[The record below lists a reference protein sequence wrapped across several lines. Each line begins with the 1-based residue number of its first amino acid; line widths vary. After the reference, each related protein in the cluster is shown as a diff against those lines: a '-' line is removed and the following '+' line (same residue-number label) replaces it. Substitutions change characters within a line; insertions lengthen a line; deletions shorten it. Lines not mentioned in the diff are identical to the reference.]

1 MERRRNAISEE
12 GGRQMNE
19 VTKGLITY
27 DLLEI
32 ALILAIIA
40 VIVIVGLIGRAGGK
54 TISKMQKRLWG
65 TDEEETENEDDI
77 RKSD

>member
-1 MERRRNAISEE
+1 
-12 GGRQMNE
+12 MNE

-27 DLLEI
+27 DLLEL

-40 VIVIVGLIGRAGGK
+40 VIVIVGLIGRAEGK

-65 TDEEETENEDDI
+65 TDDEEETEENEDD
-77 RKSD
+77 

>member
-1 MERRRNAISEE
+1 
-12 GGRQMNE
+12 MNE

-27 DLLEI
+27 DLLEL

-40 VIVIVGLIGRAGGK
+40 VIVIVGLGRAGGK